1 MFADEGGL
9 TVDNSMTFF
18 LAAWMAAL
26 RRWQSDTCPGGS
38 LPESRHREDAAIRPL
53 EDDSESLGNLQARR
67 RGQEARGLPR
77 PYLMVPTALPTPAS
91 EATPTPESR
100 VAPAGSRVLVAEDDQ
115 LQLRAYVRALRA
127 VGFEVDHADNGE
139 AAVNLLLASSYDAV
153 VSDIALPCIDGVGVL
168 QAAHTRDPDVPVV
181 LITGTPRLDTA
192 VAAVEHS
199 AFRYLLKPLSPDT
212 LQETVI
218 YCAQMH
224 RLAVLRRMAAH
235 TAAEAWSPAHD
246 RAGLV
251 EALDNAL
258 ASVWMAFQ
266 PVVSWKR
273 KRVFAYE
280 GLLRNEEAMLA
291 NPGTLLSAA
300 ERLGR
305 VGEVGRM
312 VRDRVAAQ
320 VRSCPA
326 QFVFVNLHSQDLLD
340 DHLYAADSP
349 LSKVADRIVL
359 EVTER
364 ASLASVTDIE
374 ARIAEL
380 RGLGFRIAIDDL
392 GAGYSGLASFSTLQ
406 PEVVKYDMSLVRG
419 VEGSPTRRKVI
430 SSMTALFAEMD
441 MQVVAE
447 GVETAAERDTLLEL
461 GVDLFQGYLFAKP
474 ARGFGKPEF

>member
-1 MFADEGGL
+1 M
-9 TVDNSMTFF
+9 
-18 LAAWMAAL
+18 LA
-26 RRWQSDTCPGGS
+26 
-38 LPESRHREDAAIRPL
+38 
-53 EDDSESLGNLQARR
+53 LG
-67 RGQEARGLPR
+67 
-77 PYLMVPTALPTPAS
+77 
-91 EATPTPESR
+91 ATPTPEPR
-100 VAPAGSRVLVAEDDQ
+100 VAPEGSRVLVAEDDQ

-199 AFRYLLKPLSPDT
+199 AFRYLLKPLAPDN

-224 RLAVLRRMAAH
+224 RLAVLRRMAAT
-235 TAAEAWSPAHD
+235 TAAEAWSPAAD
-246 RAGLV
+246 RAGLA
-251 EALDNAL
+251 EALDKAI
-258 ASVWMAFQ
+258 ASVWLAFQ

-280 GLLRNEEAMLA
+280 GLLRNEEPMLG

-300 ERLGR
+300 ERLDR
-305 VGEVGRM
+305 VVEVGRT

-320 VRSCPA
+320 VPSCPA
-326 QFVFVNLHSQDLLD
+326 QFVFVNLHSHDLLD
-340 DHLYAADSP
+340 DHLYASHSA

-359 EVTER
+359 EITER
-364 ASLASVTDIE
+364 ASLASVNDIE

-392 GAGYSGLASFSTLQ
+392 GAGYSGLSSFATLQ

-447 GVETAAERDTLLEL
+447 GVETPAERDTLLEL
-461 GVDLFQGYLFAKP
+461 GVDLFQGYLFARP
-474 ARGFGKPEF
+474 GRGFGKPEF